1 MSKRF
6 LILAAAA
13 LPACASTPPA
23 AVTPAPTG
31 FVLSYAE
38 TPAATAVYAFT
49 DSSGFDIQGGA
60 IGNINAKIGSTGIA
74 EVTYSRN
81 ADVLGASVVVKDFT
95 GSMTNSAMGGGPTA
109 TEADITGA
117 GTVTVTPAGAST
129 VVSMPT
135 LSKAAE
141 GVGLSRSF
149 FRRFFMRVPAR
160 AVQPGSIWIDTLN
173 VVDESGG
180 SKADVQD
187 IQTSTFV
194 KDTVVNGRTLA
205 LVTTS
210 ADRTLKIT
218 GVNEGVEIKQSLT
231 GKTTGRSLWDVQ
243 RRILFQRIETSE
255 LSGTFD
261 LPQMGMTGMPVTARG
276 SSRVTLQ

>member
-1 MSKRF
+1 MNHRF
-6 LILAAAA
+6 LILAAGA
-13 LPACASTPPA
+13 LSACASTPPA
-23 AVTPAPTG
+23 VVAPTPTG
-31 FVLSYAE
+31 VVLGYAE
-38 TPAATAVYAFT
+38 TGANVATYAFT

-60 IGNINAKIGSTGIA
+60 VGNINAKIGSSGVA
-74 EVTYSRN
+74 EVTY
-81 ADVLGASVVVKDFT
+81 APKAGGLEAVVVVKDFT

-109 TEADITGA
+109 TEADITGP
-117 GTVTVTPAGAST
+117 GTVTLTPAGAST

-149 FRRFFMRVPAR
+149 FRRFFIRLPAR
-160 AVQPGSIWIDTLN
+160 AVQPGAVWIDTLT
-173 VVDESGG
+173 VTDESGG

-205 LVTTS
+205 VITTA
-210 ADRTLKIT
+210 ADRTLKIA

-231 GKTTGRSLWDVQ
+231 GKTTGRLLWDVQ
-243 RRILFQRIETSE
+243 RRVLFQRVETSE
-255 LSGTFD
+255 LTGTFD
-261 LPQMGMTGMPVTARG
+261 LPQMGMTGMPVTARS